1 MLQMPLQL
9 GKNPTLLLL
18 WKQTHLFSTVKNFQ
32 CHPLRS
38 FPGHGKPVNLIRI
51 PSFQVS
57 KLYLLHAPQW
67 QELPSADKGNRKRP
81 PFLFPVVILHK
92 ETLTQRS
99 ISYQVDSPS
108 FVSLTSYANEN
119 SLKNSL
125 FSSHVPWQQDRMSV
139 HVPKMQLT
147 KGKKWLY
154 LDRRGLIS
162 SHSKLI
168 RDEMQWQI
176 CSDIEVRRLHQSV
189 WCWRSTMC
197 KQHEH

>member
-9 GKNPTLLLL
+9 GKNPTLLLP

-32 CHPLRS
+32 CHPSRS
-38 FPGHGKPVNLIRI
+38 FSGHGKPVNLISI
-51 PSFQVS
+51 PSVQVS

-92 ETLTQRS
+92 ETLIQRS

-119 SLKNSL
+119 SLKNSS
-125 FSSHVPWQQDRMSV
+125 FSSHVPWQQDRIECTCAQNAANKRK
-139 HVPKMQLT
+139 KMAVSGQE
-147 KGKKWLY
+147 
-154 LDRRGLIS
+154 RPNFF
-162 SHSKLI
+162 
-168 RDEMQWQI
+168 
-176 CSDIEVRRLHQSV
+176 RL
-189 WCWRSTMC
+189 
-197 KQHEH
+197 